1 MIGGMPSAR
10 LPAPLAAIVGVVYNR
25 SLRRVLLAFV
35 GFNLAE
41 WAAWIAILVYAFGR
55 GGATEVGLA
64 ALVQLAPAAAVAP
77 LAASFGDHV
86 RRERALLVAYLAQ
99 FATLAL
105 TAAALIAQAPAPTVY
120 AAAATATMAI
130 TLTRPVQGAILPSLS
145 RAPAELTAANVASG
159 TVETASILIGP
170 ILAGLALTV
179 SGPGLALAG
188 AAAVTLA
195 GGLLVLG
202 VRPLETETPVAEPG
216 RPGPRRLV
224 VEAFGGF
231 GLLLRERGPR
241 TPLIL
246 LGAAAVLWGALDVLL
261 VVLALDLLDI
271 GEAGVGYLN
280 AAIGAGGL
288 VGSALSVALI
298 GRTRLAAPFAA
309 GIVLWALPLL
319 LIGLLPGVGAALLLL
334 ATAGTGRILMDVA
347 GRTLLQRVAPER
359 MLTRV
364 FGVLEGMHT
373 ASLALGS
380 ILAPALILLAGER
393 GAFVVGGAALIGAVA
408 LLFPLLRSNDAVG
421 IARPQE
427 LALLRGQPIFAPL
440 GPAALEQL
448 AANLVPAHAHAGSVV
463 VRQGEPGDHF
473 YLVVGGRLAV
483 EVDGSAVRQLGP
495 GASFGEIALLRNVPR
510 TATVRALEDTEL
522 VALGRRAFLEAVTG
536 QPASLGAAEEIV
548 RDHLAWPAAPSAEPR
563 PIPEEAD
570 ARS

>member
-1 MIGGMPSAR
+1 
-10 LPAPLAAIVGVVYNR
+10 V
-25 SLRRVLLAFV
+25 
-35 GFNLAE
+35 
-41 WAAWIAILVYAFGR
+41 
-55 GGATEVGLA
+55 A
-64 ALVQLAPAAAVAP
+64 ALVQLAPAALIAP
-77 LAASFGDHV
+77 LAASLGDHV

-99 FATLAL
+99 FVTMAL
-105 TAAALIAQAPAPTVY
+105 TAIALITDAPAPLVY

-159 TVETASILIGP
+159 TVETASILVGP
-170 ILAGLALTV
+170 ILAGLALAA
-179 SGPGLALAG
+179 SGPGLVLVG
-188 AAAVTLA
+188 AATVVLA

-202 VRPLETETPVAEPG
+202 VRPLEAATRVAD
-216 RPGPRRLV
+216 PGPAGARRLAS
-224 VEAFGGF
+224 EAFGGI

-241 TPLIL
+241 TPLML
-246 LGAAAVLWGALDVLL
+246 LGAAAVLWGALDVLI
-261 VVLALDLLDI
+261 VVLAFDLLDI

-298 GRTRLAAPFAA
+298 GRARLAAPFAA

-319 LIGLLPGVGAALLLL
+319 LIGLLPGVVAALLLL
-334 ATAGTGRILMDVA
+334 AAAGTGRILMDVA

-364 FGVLEGMHT
+364 FGVLEGLHT

-380 ILAPALILLAGER
+380 IIAPALILLAGER
-393 GAFVVGGAALIGAVA
+393 GAFVVAGAALIAAVG
-408 LLFPLLRSNDAVG
+408 LLFRQLRANDAVG
-421 IARPQE
+421 IARPRE
-427 LALLRGQPIFAPL
+427 LALLRGQQIFTPL
-440 GPAALEQL
+440 GPAALELL

-473 YLVVGGRLAV
+473 YLVVEGRLAV
-483 EVDGSAVRQLGP
+483 DVDGAAVRELGP

-510 TATVRALEDTEL
+510 TATVSALEDTEL
-522 VALGRRAFLEAVTG
+522 VALGRRAVLEAVTG
-536 QPASLGAAEEIV
+536 QAASLGAAEEIV
-548 RDHLAWPAAPSAEPR
+548 RHHLDRPTPLVSAGPAQ
-563 PIPEEAD
+563 EEAD

>member
-1 MIGGMPSAR
+1 MIGGMPPAR
-10 LPAPLAAIVGVVYNR
+10 LPASLAAIVGVAHNR

-55 GGATEVGLA
+55 GGATEAGVA
-64 ALVQLAPAAAVAP
+64 ALVQLAPAAVVAP

-99 FATLAL
+99 FATMAL
-105 TAAALIAQAPAPTVY
+105 TAAALIVEAPAPVVY

-159 TVETASILIGP
+159 TVETASILVGP
-170 ILAGLALTV
+170 ILAGLALAA
-179 SGPGLALAG
+179 SGPGIVLVG

-202 VRPLETETPVAEPG
+202 VRPVESATPVAEPG
-216 RPGPRRLV
+216 GADARRLGS
-224 VEAFGGF
+224 EAFGGF

-261 VVLALDLLDI
+261 VVLAFDLLDI

-288 VGSALSVALI
+288 VGSALSVVLI
-298 GRTRLAAPFAA
+298 GRARLAAPFAA

-319 LIGLLPGVGAALLLL
+319 LIGLLPGVAAALLLL
-334 ATAGTGRILMDVA
+334 AAAGTGRILMDVA

-364 FGVLEGMHT
+364 FGVLEGLQT

-380 ILAPALILLAGER
+380 IVAPALILLAGER

-408 LLFPLLRSNDAVG
+408 LLFRQLRANDAVG
-421 IARPQE
+421 IARPRE

-473 YLVVGGRLAV
+473 YLVVAGRLAV
-483 EVDGSAVRQLGP
+483 DVDGTTARELGP

-548 RDHLAWPAAPSAEPR
+548 RQHLEGPAAPVVDR
-563 PIPEEAD
+563 PTPEEAD
-570 ARS
+570 ALP

>member
-1 MIGGMPSAR
+1 MIGGMPPAR
-10 LPAPLAAIVGVVYNR
+10 LPAPLAAIVGVLHNR

-55 GGATEVGLA
+55 GGATEAGLA
-64 ALVQLAPAAAVAP
+64 ALVQLAPAAVVAP

-86 RRERALLVAYLAQ
+86 RRERALLGAYLAQ
-99 FATLAL
+99 FVTMSL
-105 TAAALIAQAPAPTVY
+105 TAAALIAEAPGPLVY
-120 AAAATATMAI
+120 VAAATATMAI

-159 TVETASILIGP
+159 TVETASILVGP
-170 ILAGLALTV
+170 ILAGLALAM
-179 SGPGLALAG
+179 SGPGLVLVG
-188 AAAVTLA
+188 AASVTLA

-202 VRPLETETPVAEPG
+202 VRPLETTTRVAEPG
-216 RPGPRRLV
+216 GADPRRLAS
-224 VEAFGGF
+224 EAFGGF
-231 GLLLRERGPR
+231 SLLLRARGPR

-261 VVLALDLLDI
+261 VVLAFDLLGI
-271 GEAGVGYLN
+271 GEAGLGYLN

-298 GRTRLAAPFAA
+298 GRARLAVPFAA

-319 LIGLLPGVGAALLLL
+319 LIGLLPGLAAALLLL
-334 ATAGTGRILMDVA
+334 AAAGTGRILMDVA

-364 FGVLEGMHT
+364 FGVLEGLHT
-373 ASLALGS
+373 ASLAVGS
-380 ILAPALILLAGER
+380 VVAPALILLAGER
-393 GAFVVGGAALIGAVA
+393 GAFIIGGGALVGAVA
-408 LLFPLLRSNDAVG
+408 LLFRQLRTNDAVG

-440 GPAALEQL
+440 GPAALEQM

-473 YLVVGGRLAV
+473 YLVVAGRLAV
-483 EVDGSAVRQLGP
+483 DVDGTPARELGP
-495 GASFGEIALLRNVPR
+495 GSSFGEIALLRDVPR
-510 TATVRALEDTEL
+510 TATVRALEDAEL

-536 QPASLGAAEEIV
+536 QPASLGAAEEVV
-548 RDHLAWPAAPSAEPR
+548 RHHLERPAAPTAAR